1 MDENTK
7 EFFQNSMNSIIE
19 QMNKGFAE
27 VNQKFTE
34 MNQKFETRFAEMDQ
48 KFEARFA
55 EMDQKFEARFAE
67 HDKKFEEIQRT
78 LVIIEDKISNE
89 IPALFDGYNANNEH
103 YEMLEKRVS
112 ELEEKENL
120 NSLKISILED
130 KVG

>member
-7 EFFQNSMNSIIE
+7 EFFQSGMSSIIE

-27 VNQKFTE
+27 VNQKFEE
-34 MNQKFETRFAEMDQ
+34 MNQ

-55 EMDQKFEARFAE
+55 EVDKRFVEMDQKFEARFAE

-78 LVIIEDKISNE
+78 LVIIEDKVSNE